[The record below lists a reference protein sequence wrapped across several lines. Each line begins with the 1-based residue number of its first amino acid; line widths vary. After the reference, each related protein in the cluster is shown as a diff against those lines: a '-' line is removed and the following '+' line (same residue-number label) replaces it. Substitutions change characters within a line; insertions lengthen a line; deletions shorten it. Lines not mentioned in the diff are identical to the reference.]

1 MTTWIHKV
9 FCTFMGDK
17 SEIGVCWI
25 MAGFAFVLERMK
37 PSRTRRRNKTKSTST
52 CFPGGRICET
62 ALPQGSVLLQTTLW
76 APIATTHHRGLPK
89 GGSAPSIHRPISRSN
104 RARRNACMRPLMAI
118 TRECKDQKGQCPAS
132 GPCLAPGLPSQPPVV
147 GRLVQVGPRLVP
159 PTISHPPNYP
169 HPHSALTAPCFTI

>member
-37 PSRTRRRNKTKSTST
+37 PSRTRRRNKTKYTST
-52 CFPGGRICET
+52 CFPRGRICET

-76 APIATTHHRGLPK
+76 PPSPPPTTAASQRAGQPPPSTAQYQEVIVHGGMLACVHYWRPESAKTRKANVQHRG
-89 GGSAPSIHRPISRSN
+89 
-104 RARRNACMRPLMAI
+104 
-118 TRECKDQKGQCPAS
+118 
-132 GPCLAPGLPSQPPVV
+132 PV
-147 GRLVQVGPRLVP
+147 
-159 PTISHPPNYP
+159 
-169 HPHSALTAPCFTI
+169 